1 MLRVLA
7 VGHGLIGK
15 QRAAALAALAKA
27 GRCALAGTV
36 DPAPRDTSL
45 YGGAVPH
52 YARFEDVAPATYDAA
67 VIAVPHHLAAPI
79 STAVLGQR
87 KPILVEKPLGTD
99 LAEARAILSAA
110 AGAPLPSFVGY
121 NYRFLPTFQ
130 EAVAR
135 LRRGELGKL
144 RSVDMLLG
152 HGGNP
157 QSAEGW
163 KLRPELAGGGVIL
176 DPGVHLFDLL
186 LCLDPAL
193 RLRQVAATRGFWKTG
208 IEEDVVAVMNHDD
221 LLATVRVS
229 HIRWVNTFRIEIGG
243 DDGYLFIDGRGG
255 SYGPQQA
262 RFGRRWGWNDGSG
275 RNQRETEQI
284 TDYGPRNDSLDV
296 ELAAVVDRWT
306 GAAAGDPTLP
316 GPATLAEGLRIAE
329 LCAEMYAALAT

>member
-1 MLRVLA
+1 MRVLA

-15 QRAAALAALAKA
+15 QRAAALAALQKV

-36 DPAPRDTSL
+36 DPAPRDSAL

-52 YARFEDVAPATYDAA
+52 YARFEDAPPDSYDAA
-67 VIAVPHHLAAPI
+67 VIAVPHHLASPI
-79 STAVLGQR
+79 STAVLAQR

-99 LAEARAILSAA
+99 VAEARAIVAA
-110 AGAPLPSFVGY
+110 AAPGPLQSFVGY
-121 NYRFLPTFQ
+121 NYRFLPTFR
-130 EAVAR
+130 EAFAR
-135 LRRGELGKL
+135 LKRGDLGKL
-144 RSVDMLLG
+144 RTVDMLLG

-157 QSAEGW
+157 QSGEGW

-193 RLRQVAATRGFWKTG
+193 RLHQVAATRGFWKTG
-208 IEEDVVAVMNHDD
+208 IEEDVVAVMTHDD

-255 SYGPQQA
+255 SYGPQQT
-262 RFGRRWGWNDGSG
+262 RFGRRWGWNDGTG
-275 RNQRETEQI
+275 RSQRETEQA

-296 ELAAVVDRWT
+296 ELAAVVDHWQ
-306 GAAAGDPTLP
+306 GVAAADPELP
-316 GPATLAEGLRIAE
+316 GPATLADGLRIAE
-329 LCAEMYAALAT
+329 LCAEMYAALEG